1 MDSKTDWMLDVET
14 LAAYYRCPNAGEI
27 AYRKQNDI
35 VERVA
40 FRIPN
45 LSYLPIFDPAK
56 LLQRIVELKAKLLVW
71 AIVILAEFATVL
83 YIAAQG
89 HPLFAIVVALAVT
102 PSLYFSYIDVEH
114 LFKALTQRE
123 EFQASLPQPLPE
135 NSDLPLATHWWSLV
149 KLGFAPVYANS
160 YRDESTKLK
169 GRPWRVLIHQE
180 SGERIPVAQ
189 HFEHFGNELSEQI
202 ATDSTTLLAA
212 YARLI
217 ETHEPT
223 TVRWG
228 VVVDSRSLKAFL
240 VPLDRRSIENTD
252 HIARVAYDKLQSSR
266 GKPLQLIE
274 PPAGACHYCRL
285 GNPRVAG
292 RQTVIEGKRLRPNL
306 YHLSDVVN
314 WKRFFPFDSPTNLN
328 RDQYATDDT
337 DELFESE
344 YIDRDDGDEDDQS
357 DFAGWLR
364 HSKHQPQARHCECGD
379 IFQWTPP
386 HAYWKKREL
395 NARSAY
401 EKWLDNRDCWSN

>member
-1 MDSKTDWMLDVET
+1 MDSKTDRMLDVET
-14 LAAYYRCPNAGEI
+14 LVAFYRCPNAGEI
-27 AYRKQNDI
+27 AYRRQND
-35 VERVA
+35 VVDRVS

-45 LSYLPIFDPAK
+45 LSYVPIFDPAK

-71 AIVILAEFATVL
+71 AIVLLAEFATVL

-89 HPLFAIVVALAVT
+89 HPLFAILIGLAVT
-102 PSLYFSYIDVEH
+102 PALYYSYIDTEH

-123 EFQASLPQPLPE
+123 ELQASLAQSLPE
-135 NSDLPLATHWWSLV
+135 TSELPVATHWWSLV
-149 KLGFAPVYANS
+149 KLGYIPIYANS

-180 SGERIPVAQ
+180 SGERIPVVQ
-189 HFEHFGNELSEQI
+189 HFEHFGNELNDQI
-202 ATDSTTLLAA
+202 ATNSKALLAA
-212 YARLI
+212 CARLI

-228 VVVDSRSLKAFL
+228 LVVDSRSLQAFL
-240 VPLDRRSIENTD
+240 VPLDRQSIENTD
-252 HIARVAYDKLQSSR
+252 QVARVAYDKLQSSR

-274 PPAGACHYCRL
+274 PPAGACHFCPL
-285 GNPRVAG
+285 GNPRVTG

-314 WKRFFPFDSPTNLN
+314 WKRFFTLDSPTILN
-328 RDQYATDDT
+328 RGQYPTDDT

-344 YIDRDDGDEDDQS
+344 YFDRDDGDEDSQTE
-357 DFAGWLR
+357 FADWLR
-364 HSKHQPQARHCECGD
+364 RSKHQSQPRHCDCGD
-379 IFQWTPP
+379 IFRWTPP

-395 NARSAY
+395 NASLAY
-401 EKWLDNRDCWSN
+401 GKWLDRQNR